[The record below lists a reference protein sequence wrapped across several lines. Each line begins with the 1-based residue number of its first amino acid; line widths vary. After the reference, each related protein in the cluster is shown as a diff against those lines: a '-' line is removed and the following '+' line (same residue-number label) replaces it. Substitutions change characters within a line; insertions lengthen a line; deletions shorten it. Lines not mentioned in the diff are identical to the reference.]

1 MSPGGPTAVLSAV
14 ISILLLLT
22 SASIAPAEAADA
34 LEVMGGP
41 ELLKLVSQEQF
52 VIALFCDDNS
62 EGKGKVNRKIQHAL
76 YFLYEPQLI
85 TICYFY

>member
-1 MSPGGPTAVLSAV
+1 MDSVAATVLAAG

-22 SASIAPAEAADA
+22 SVPIAPAEAADA

-41 ELLKLVSQEQF
+41 ELLKLVSQEQY

-62 EGKGKVNRKIQHAL
+62 EGKGKIGGWD
-76 YFLYEPQLI
+76 
-85 TICYFY
+85 

>member
-1 MSPGGPTAVLSAV
+1 MDSVVATVLAAG

-22 SASIAPAEAADA
+22 SAATPSEAADA

-62 EGKGKVNRKIQHAL
+62 EGKGKIGGWD
-76 YFLYEPQLI
+76 
-85 TICYFY
+85 